1 MNKIIFGICITI
13 VACFIS
19 CADNEA
25 DQNYSLSNNDSV
37 KPVTIAIDSQKV
49 ANSSNPFPGP
59 VHAPGVLFPKPTATQ
74 ASSSTNVAVLNPAHG
89 QPNHR
94 CDIAVGAP
102 LNSPAT
108 NPVTQT
114 NATTPTASPAVQ
126 PATAPAQKTTSKTI
140 TPPGMNPPHGEP
152 EHRCEIAVGA
162 PLNSPV
168 TKPSNQTVSTKPATS
183 PAIKKTTAPAQTKP
197 AKTITPPGMNP
208 PHGEAGHRCDIA
220 VGAPLSSPAKSSPKI
235 TTAAQDTS
243 SGIASPKKG
252 SGI

>member
-13 VACFIS
+13 VACFIA

-25 DQNYSLSNNDSV
+25 GQDYSWSNNDSL
-37 KPVTIAIDSQKV
+37 KPVTIAIDSQNV

-59 VHAPGVLFPKPTATQ
+59 IHAPGVLFPKPTATQ
-74 ASSSTNVAVLNPAHG
+74 ASSSSNVAVLNPPHG

-94 CDIAVGAP
+94 CEIAVGAP

-114 NATTPTASPAVQ
+114 NATTPAASTAVQ

-152 EHRCEIAVGA
+152 GHRCEIAVGA
-162 PLNSPV
+162 PLTSPV
-168 TKPSNQTVSTKPATS
+168 TKPANQTVSTNPPTS
-183 PAIKKTTAPAQTKP
+183 PAIKTTAAPAQTKP

-220 VGAPLSSPAKSSPKI
+220 VGSPLSSPAKSSQKI
-235 TTAAQDTS
+235 TPPAMTS
-243 SGIASPKKG
+243 SPQKDTL
-252 SGI
+252 